1 MRVCYLA
8 YSALDLQAANS
19 IQTFHTCQALAQRL
33 GQALLVIVPR
43 FSWREPGPP
52 FRVVKIPRVPI
63 NKLSFF
69 IKSSLWSYLE
79 RTLYAWLAAGYLG
92 IQRLRGNRYDAIY
105 SRDVICA
112 FWMINMGARVIYE
125 VHDLEARHPSQVK
138 ARWLSN
144 LMQRVDERVLSRAV
158 AIVSLTHTFKGELVS
173 ENKKAAESIFVIPD
187 AYDEAVY
194 FPRSRE
200 EARLALNL
208 PLDAVIVGYAG
219 LTFAY
224 RRLDLLL
231 DALKTWN
238 DPRVRA
244 LIIGGRPFELDEL
257 KTRTRELN
265 LESVVI
271 IHGRHSADET
281 ARDLSA
287 CDILVIPDTVT
298 DSTAS
303 PLKMFE
309 YLALGRA
316 IVAVDR
322 PALREILVDGTAEL
336 FRAGDVADMV
346 RALRA
351 VADNP
356 ERRTKMEASAV
367 ARASEYTYAR
377 RADKM
382 QSALGSISL
391 FPA

>member
-1 MRVCYLA
+1 
-8 YSALDLQAANS
+8 
-19 IQTFHTCQALAQRL
+19 
-33 GQALLVIVPR
+33 
-43 FSWREPGPP
+43 
-52 FRVVKIPRVPI
+52 
-63 NKLSFF
+63 
-69 IKSSLWSYLE
+69 
-79 RTLYAWLAAGYLG
+79 
-92 IQRLRGNRYDAIY
+92 
-105 SRDVICA
+105 
-112 FWMINMGARVIYE
+112 
-125 VHDLEARHPSQVK
+125 
-138 ARWLSN
+138 
-144 LMQRVDERVLSRAV
+144 
-158 AIVSLTHTFKGELVS
+158 
-173 ENKKAAESIFVIPD
+173 
-187 AYDEAVY
+187 
-194 FPRSRE
+194 
-200 EARLALNL
+200 
-208 PLDAVIVGYAG
+208 
-219 LTFAY
+219 
-224 RRLDLLL
+224 LL

-257 KTRTRELN
+257 KTRTREMN

-271 IHGRHSADET
+271 IRGRQSADET

-336 FRAGDVADMV
+336 FRAGDVADLV

-351 VADNP
+351 VAADP

-377 RADKM
+377 RAEKI
-382 QSALGSISL
+382 QSALESISS